1 LEKFENPQ
9 LQEMAQE
16 PIRNGGRGEEDKYT
30 PLEMEMAKQILKERG
45 YKSEQSEI
53 TPEQLKE
60 KKIKEKIEEWKKLNL
75 MELQALKISE
85 DDKVGQEMKMQIVE
99 QKIDEYLQSKQVELI
114 QELINKDEGKS
125 EAQIL
130 ELVERIKVNF
140 RKKQLEK
147 FM

>member
-1 LEKFENPQ
+1 
-9 LQEMAQE
+9 
-16 PIRNGGRGEEDKYT
+16 
-30 PLEMEMAKQILKERG
+30 
-45 YKSEQSEI
+45 
-53 TPEQLKE
+53 
-60 KKIKEKIEEWKKLNL
+60 L
-75 MELQALKISE
+75 MELQALEISE
-85 DDKVGQEMKMQIVE
+85 DDETGQEMKMQIVE

>member
-1 LEKFENPQ
+1 L
-9 LQEMAQE
+9 
-16 PIRNGGRGEEDKYT
+16 
-30 PLEMEMAKQILKERG
+30 KQVKM
-45 YKSEQSEI
+45 
-53 TPEQLKE
+53 E
-60 KKIKEKIEEWKKLNL
+60 KKTEEWEKLNL
-75 MELQALKISE
+75 MELQALEISE
-85 DDKVGQEMKMQIVE
+85 DDEVGQEIKMQIVE

-114 QELINKDEGKS
+114 QELINKYEGKS